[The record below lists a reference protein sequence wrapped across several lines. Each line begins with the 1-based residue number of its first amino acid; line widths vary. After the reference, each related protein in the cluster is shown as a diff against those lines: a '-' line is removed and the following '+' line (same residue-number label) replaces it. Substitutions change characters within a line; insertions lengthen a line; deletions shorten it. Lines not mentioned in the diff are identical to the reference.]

1 MTEASAPTGY
11 LPLEDLVRDYEP
23 AWGQNWPNFFKDQ
36 DTPTDELIDRLA
48 DELRQRGSFDEPVT
62 LCAES
67 TDYDEETGETEVY
80 PASVGN
86 GMHRIAAHHRTG
98 IGPVF
103 VQYGWPPFDEEAYE
117 KDFSL
122 KLEFRPYAEWG
133 SDQEMEDFDAIHE
146 LLSWRH
152 KGPGYECWMRMG
164 GGGGQ
169 DHCWDAYFEQPDTRR
184 EDLDLEVLLEDIT
197 SRIGDLA
204 TVVSLQ
210 WESNYWPEDDEA
222 DEDEEEDG
230 E

>member
-1 MTEASAPTGY
+1 MTETSAPTGY

-98 IGPVF
+98 IDPVF
-103 VQYGWPPFDEEAYE
+103 VQYGFPEFDAEEYKKE
-117 KDFSL
+117 QTL
-122 KLEFRPYAEWG
+122 YVRLRVLAEWG
-133 SDQEMEDFDAIHE
+133 SDEEYQKFDDVHE

-152 KGPGYECWMRMG
+152 EGTSGSHWLRLG
-164 GGGGQ
+164 GGAGIYPY
-169 DHCWDAYFEQPDTRR
+169 WELFFE
-184 EDLDLEVLLEDIT
+184 ECSEAIVLSEVQEDIAT
-197 SRIGDLA
+197 RLGDIA
-204 TVVSLQ
+204 VVDELY
-210 WESNYWPEDDEA
+210 WESNAEPEENADDV
-222 DEDEEEDG
+222 
-230 E
+230 